1 MSDDVERQL
10 LSALAEGFAALLVVG
25 PEETA
30 GPLLRR
36 LTGGLGRCHA
46 VVATLDAA
54 GWPEGGQAY
63 LTTIALGPRPD
74 GELTATQALRAA
86 LRQDPDYL
94 VVEARELPLDGLCV
108 AGQTGHGVL
117 ARAMGAVDE
126 AELVASLASVPY
138 GPQTL
143 KRVVVTGAAGIARVV
158 ATDSGLAVWRAGEP
172 LPDRAALTGV
182 TPRVV
187 APPPPREPVPP
198 LEPDELEALRALLG
212 PHARPT
218 WTPVLGEPLDDEAGE
233 QVAGGSTIGGR
244 PLLGAGEPWPT
255 CGECQAPM
263 PLAVQLARGGLPA
276 EARARFPDGATHFQL
291 FYCTHGG
298 CAVKD
303 PASPDAR
310 NKLLRF
316 VAGGAPA
323 AEVPELDEPVVARP
337 ITGWEGRHETPAG
350 DDVEELEGELEGAR
364 WRLADRLRDGDADD
378 EEATLAGPRHG
389 EKLLGWPAW
398 AQGAE
403 WERCPRC
410 DARMELLF
418 QVDADGA
425 PLSMLFAA
433 DGLGHVMQCAAH
445 RDALRFRWACG

>member
-1 MSDDVERQL
+1 MDPD
-10 LSALAEGFAALLVVG
+10 FLLV
-25 PEETA
+25 
-30 GPLLRR
+30 
-36 LTGGLGRCHA
+36 
-46 VVATLDAA
+46 
-54 GWPEGGQAY
+54 
-63 LTTIALGPRPD
+63 
-74 GELTATQALRAA
+74 
-86 LRQDPDYL
+86 
-94 VVEARELPLDGLCV
+94 EAPELPLEMLCV

-117 ARAMGAVDE
+117 ARAVGATDE
-126 AELVASLASVPY
+126 AALVASLATVPY

-143 KRVVVTGAAGIARVV
+143 QRVIATDARGVARVS
-158 ATDSGLAVWRAGEP
+158 ATDRADPLWRRGEP
-172 LPDRAALTGV
+172 LPDRATLTGF

-187 APPPPREPVPP
+187 PPPAPREPIPP
-198 LEPDELEALRALLG
+198 LERGELEALRALLG

-218 WTPVLGEPLDDEAGE
+218 WAPVLGEPLALADEARA
-233 QVAGGSTIGGR
+233 AGSSTIGGR

-263 PLAVQLARGGLPA
+263 PLAVQLARGGVPS
-276 EARARFPDGATHFQL
+276 EARGRFPEGATHFQL
-291 FYCTHGG
+291 FYCTHGS
-298 CAVKD
+298 CAVRD
-303 PASPDAR
+303 PAGADSR

-323 AEVPELDEPVVARP
+323 AEVPGLDEPVTARP
-337 ITGWEGRHETPAG
+337 ITGWEGRYETPAA
-350 DDVEELEGELEGAR
+350 DDVEGLEGELERAR

-410 DARMELLF
+410 SARMELLF
-418 QVDADGA
+418 QVDADDA
-425 PLSMLFAA
+425 PLNMLFAA

-445 RDALRFRWACG
+445 LDALRFRWACG